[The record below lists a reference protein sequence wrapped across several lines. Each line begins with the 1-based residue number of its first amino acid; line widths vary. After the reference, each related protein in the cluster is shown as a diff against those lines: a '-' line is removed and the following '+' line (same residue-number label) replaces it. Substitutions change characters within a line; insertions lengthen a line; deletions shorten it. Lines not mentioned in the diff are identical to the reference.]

1 MSTAMVY
8 VTAGSRAEAA
18 TIGRTIVEE
27 RLAACANVVPEIAS
41 YYWWEGVVREDSE
54 ASLILKTREE
64 LVEKVISR
72 VKELHS
78 YDCPCVVSFQVAA
91 GNNVFLNWIVKE
103 TL

>member
-18 TIGRTIVEE
+18 TIGRAIVEE
-27 RLAACANVVPEIAS
+27 RLAACANVVAEIAS
-41 YYWWEGVVREDSE
+41 YYWWEGAVREDSE

-78 YDCPCVVSFQVAA
+78 YDCPCVVSFPIAT
-91 GNNVFLNWIVKE
+91 GNHDFLNWIIKE
-103 TL
+103 TS

>member
-8 VTAGSRAEAA
+8 VTAGSRTEAA
-18 TIGRTIVEE
+18 TIGRAIVEE
-27 RLAACANVVPEIAS
+27 RLAACANVVAGITS
-41 YYWWEGVVREDSE
+41 YYWWEGAVQEDSE

-78 YDCPCVVSFQVAA
+78 YDCPCVVSFPIVT
-91 GNNVFLNWIVKE
+91 GNHDFLNWIFKE
-103 TL
+103 TS

>member
-41 YYWWEGVVREDSE
+41 YYWWEGAVREDSE

-78 YDCPCVVSFQVAA
+78 YDCPCVVSFQIAA
-91 GNNVFLNWIVKE
+91 GNNDFLNWIVKE

>member
-78 YDCPCVVSFQVAA
+78 YDCPCVVSFQIAA
-91 GNNVFLNWIVKE
+91 GNNDFLNWIVKE

>member
-1 MSTAMVY
+1 MSTVMVY
-8 VTAGSRAEAA
+8 VTAGSRAEAT

-27 RLAACANVVPEIAS
+27 RLAACANVVPEITS
-41 YYWWEGVVREDSE
+41 YYWWEDAVHEDSE

-78 YDCPCVVSFQVAA
+78 YDCPCVVSFSIAA
-91 GNNVFLNWIVKE
+91 GNEDFLNWIIKE
-103 TL
+103 TS